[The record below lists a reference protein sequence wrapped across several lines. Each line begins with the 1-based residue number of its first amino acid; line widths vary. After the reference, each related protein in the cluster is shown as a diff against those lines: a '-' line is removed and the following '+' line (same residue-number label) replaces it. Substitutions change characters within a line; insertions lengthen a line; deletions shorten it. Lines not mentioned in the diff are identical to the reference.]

1 MAVSLGIAAT
11 AQKFIPTLFNSPGHF
26 PLSGPVKH
34 LFFPDLQ
41 LEITDRNGGSA
52 EIRESRS
59 STLLS
64 RHFIEIN
71 SPMPEGFMDM
81 LETEALAIAQADAQ
95 AVVETVQLPMDPI
108 VRIKQLVEQRG
119 LNNVDMAWADR
130 RMARRDIHQ
139 EIKAAIQAA
148 NLFSN

>member
-1 MAVSLGIAAT
+1 MSIDPRMTT
-11 AQKFIPTLFNSPGHF
+11 AQKFIPTLFGSPGDF

-41 LEITDRNGGSA
+41 LEITDKKGGSA

-81 LETEALAIAQADAQ
+81 LEAEALAIAQADAQ
-95 AVVETVQLPMDPI
+95 VVVETVQFPMDPI
-108 VRIKQLVEQRG
+108 VKIKQLVEQRG
-119 LNNVDMAWADR
+119 LNNVDMARAERSD
-130 RMARRDIHQ
+130 ARRGLNQ
-139 EIKAAIQAA
+139 EIKAAIQEA
-148 NLFSN
+148 NLFAN